1 MYGSN
6 KNIIFFI
13 NVVIEL
19 FWYLLI
25 FCLVILLGLFTYSL
39 YSKFTGTEIYLGNW
53 VFMPGGAFSFFPRD
67 EIEGS
72 YMGVKIFF
80 DIDHESIFQLGGM
93 ESGKILGLIHE
104 RGTILIPIEPGKLWF
119 LSLFVSG
126 VYVALCLYILGLL
139 RNVVASLKRGTPFI
153 RANAMRL
160 RKVAIASISAFVAND
175 AIAFFQS
182 KHLTSYFDQLDGI
195 SQVTNGPSINV
206 AMILTGLLILGI
218 AEIFRIGVDLY
229 EDQALTI

>member
-1 MYGSN
+1 MYASN

-13 NVVIEL
+13 NLVIEL

-25 FCLVILLGLFTYSL
+25 FCLVILLGLFVYSL
-39 YSKFTGTEIYLGNW
+39 YSMLTSSEFYLGNW

-67 EIEGS
+67 EVEGS

-80 DIDHESIFQLGGM
+80 DVGHESLTQLEGINLQ
-93 ESGKILGLIHE
+93 KPVGLIHE
-104 RGTILIPIEPGKLWF
+104 RGTLLIPIEPGRLWF

-126 VYVALCLYILGLL
+126 VYVAICLFILSLL
-139 RNVVASLKRGTPFI
+139 RSVVATLKKGTPFV

-160 RKVAIASISAFVAND
+160 RKVAIASILAFVAND
-175 AIAFFQS
+175 AISFFQS
-182 KHLTSYFDQLDGI
+182 KYLSSYFDQLDGVN
-195 SQVTNGPSINV
+195 QVVNAPSINI